1 MRLHKKKHYPMI
13 NIFVDQNVIID
24 IFLNEITVEESI
36 QILDQLPND
45 AYSLFISAK
54 AIVSIGY
61 LIPVRLKDKQ
71 EKENIKLNIPEI
83 LSQYFDLLFSKFCI
97 LDINQDDILK
107 AYSEGW
113 RDFEDA
119 VEEQIA
125 QRHKMDI
132 ILTSNI
138 KDFKKS
144 KLKVYAPKEFLKMM
158 KSY

>member
-1 MRLHKKKHYPMI
+1 
-13 NIFVDQNVIID
+13 
-24 IFLNEITVEESI
+24 
-36 QILDQLPND
+36 
-45 AYSLFISAK
+45 
-54 AIVSIGY
+54 
-61 LIPVRLKDKQ
+61 
-71 EKENIKLNIPEI
+71 
-83 LSQYFDLLFSKFCI
+83 

-132 ILTSNI
+132 ILTSNL

-144 KLKVYAPKEFLKMM
+144 KLKVYAPKEFLKIM
-158 KSY
+158 KS

>member
-1 MRLHKKKHYPMI
+1 MI

-24 IFLNEITVEESI
+24 IFLNENTVEESI

-71 EKENIKLNIPEI
+71 EKENIKLNIPQI
-83 LSQYFDLLFSKFCI
+83 LRQCFDLLFSKFCI

-132 ILTSNI
+132 ILTSNL

-144 KLKVYAPKEFLKMM
+144 KLKVYAPKEFLKIM
-158 KSY
+158 KS